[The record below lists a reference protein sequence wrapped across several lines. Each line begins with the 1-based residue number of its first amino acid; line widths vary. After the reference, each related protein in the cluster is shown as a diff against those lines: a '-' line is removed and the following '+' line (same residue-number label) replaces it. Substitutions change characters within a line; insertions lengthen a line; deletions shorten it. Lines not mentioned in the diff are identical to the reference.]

1 MNERRSPT
9 AEHIFAQMA
18 GIEARSAVTV
28 RRGGRAVTA
37 ELIAWADM
45 IFPMEQ
51 RHLDRICER
60 FSGAVL
66 KGETVHVLDPP
77 DEFQIWTG
85 HWSCGSCRRQ
95 RQSSDKPQ
103 KGRADWFACRNNLT
117 VAHWPVGR

>member
-77 DEFQIWTG
+77 DEFQNMDG
-85 HWSCGSCRRQ
+85 ALVLRLM
-95 RQSSDKPQ
+95 Q
-103 KGRADWFACRNNLT
+103 KAAAIFG
-117 VAHWPVGR
+117 